1 MSSNIVDTLVSG
13 GAAHEIAQEIKDSL
27 YAKAVDRVD
36 TYREVAAANLFG
48 GEVAE
53 TEDWLDFDSIICP

>member
-1 MSSNIVDTLVSG
+1 MSSNIVDTIVSG

-53 TEDWLDFDSIICP
+53 TED